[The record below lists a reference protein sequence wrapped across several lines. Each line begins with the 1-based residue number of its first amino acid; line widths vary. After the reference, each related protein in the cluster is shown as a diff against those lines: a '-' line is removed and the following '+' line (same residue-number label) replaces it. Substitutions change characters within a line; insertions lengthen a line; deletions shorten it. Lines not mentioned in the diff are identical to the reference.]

1 MRDNN
6 SYSLV
11 DLAISLMVIFILLF
25 IMMLNKAHQDYVK
38 STQKTR
44 ENLVNDLQTKN
55 INAGIDRKDPLSV
68 IFNIAD
74 DKIKFD
80 KNKFYLL
87 PAGEEFL
94 DKFIPEFASTVCDK
108 GMYDKIQSVQIIGHT
123 DSDGSD
129 EHNLELS
136 QQRALSVMMYA
147 LNKIS
152 LEEDQRDCLLNLIS
166 INGRGERELVFDEN
180 GIEDQDRS
188 RRVEF
193 KIRVKS
199 YEEQRQILKNMEEE
213 GALIQDFEDE
223 EPEENSEII
232 QDNSQDEV
240 PQDSQQSQQQ
250 EQDGQAQ
257 DEPQAAD
264 EDVREDTNDEALSSG
279 KEDWTDEDTSSQG
292 NTSPAIIVEED
303 DALQED
309 DQQQDLLSSDEDT
322 QDLPA
327 PVSQETDSDQQA
339 IVIQ

>member
-25 IMMLNKAHQDYVK
+25 IMMLNKTHQDYVK

-44 ENLVNDLQTKN
+44 ENLVTDLKTKN

-94 DKFIPEFASTVCDK
+94 NKFIPEFASTVCDK
-108 GMYDKIQSVQIIGHT
+108 DMYNKIQSVQIIGHT

-147 LNKIS
+147 LGKIS
-152 LEEDQRDCLLNLIS
+152 LEQQQRDCLLNLIS
-166 INGRGERELVFDEN
+166 VNGRGERELMFDEN

-199 YEEQRQILKNMEEE
+199 YEEQRQILKNMDEE
-213 GALIQDFEDE
+213 GALVQDFEDE
-223 EPEENSEII
+223 EEYEEETPEIQQDDTEENS
-232 QDNSQDEV
+232 QNV
-240 PQDSQQSQQQ
+240 QQQ
-250 EQDGQAQ
+250 EQSDSE
-257 DEPQAAD
+257 DEQEENTEQQN
-264 EDVREDTNDEALSSG
+264 EDNPIEKPLL
-279 KEDWTDEDTSSQG
+279 EDTSSEDNSTQG
-292 NTSPAIIVEED
+292 IIIEEETSKSGSNKEQTAEIEED
-303 DALQED
+303 
-309 DQQQDLLSSDEDT
+309 LSFPVLEDEDSQMQT
-322 QDLPA
+322 DTAIQD
-327 PVSQETDSDQQA
+327 
-339 IVIQ
+339 IIIQ